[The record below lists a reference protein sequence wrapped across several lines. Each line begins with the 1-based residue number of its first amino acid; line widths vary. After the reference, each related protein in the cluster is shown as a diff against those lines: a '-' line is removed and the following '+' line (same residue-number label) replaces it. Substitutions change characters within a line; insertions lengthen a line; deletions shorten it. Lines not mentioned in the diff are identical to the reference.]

1 MSNFCAYKAV
11 GYIYPRDKDGNP
23 ISSGKVKGKTF
34 RGNVLHDE
42 GMYGAIMRQN
52 PELLRCDRVDFE
64 TWGI

>member
-11 GYIYPRDKDGNP
+11 GYIYTRDQEGNP
-23 ISSGKVKGKTF
+23 IPNSKVSGKTF
-34 RGNVLHDE
+34 RGNVLYDE

-52 PELLRCDRVDFE
+52 PELLHCDHVDFE